1 MRMPGRWPDRLRPD
15 SPSGGPAEG
24 SPSAVRRSSDGSG
37 PVPPGGGLP
46 DRADSDPARYD
57 PLRSPR
63 AASHRRGSTLT
74 TTFRELGILSETA
87 EALEAVGIVNP
98 FPIQEMTLPV
108 ALTGTDVI
116 GQAKTGTGKTLG
128 FGLPILERVTVPSD
142 VEAGRAKPERLTDA
156 PQALVVVPTREL
168 CTQVTNDLL
177 TAGKVRNVRVLAI
190 YGGRAYEPQ
199 VEALQK
205 GVDVVVGTPG
215 RLLDLAGQ
223 RKLDLSHVKVLVL
236 DEADE
241 MLDLGFLPDVE
252 KIMNMLPA
260 KRQTMLFSATMPGA
274 VIGLARRYMSQ
285 PTHIRATSPDGE
297 GVTVANIKQ
306 HVYRAHSMDKPELV
320 SRILQANGR
329 GLAMIFCRTKRTAAD
344 IAEQLERRGFASGAV
359 HGDLGQGAREQALRA
374 FRNGKVDVLVCT
386 DVAARGIDVE
396 GVTHVINYQS
406 PEDEKTFLHR
416 VGRTGRA
423 GAKGT
428 AVTLV
433 DWDDIPRWQLINKAL
448 GLDFHEPVETY
459 SSSPHLYEELDIPA
473 GTKGILPRGERTR
486 AGLGAEELEDLGEP
500 GGRRGR
506 GPKAAERTE
515 ERPERT
521 RTPRQRRRTRGG
533 GDAVDAPAPSER
545 TDAAQAAPA
554 AVPAGDE
561 ARTES
566 GPRTP
571 RRRRRTRVGAQGSVP
586 VAQAAPVAVAEAPK
600 AVETPRTE
608 APAPA
613 PVVTETPKAET
624 PKADVPKA
632 EAPKAEAPK
641 VEERKAEEPKAPR
654 RRTRAARPEAVQAA
668 PAVRTPAAPA
678 VQEPAPVV
686 RRRRARVRPA
696 EETVF
701 FQTPETAA
709 AALRAQSA
717 VEAPKAEAPAAVEAP
732 KAEEPKRAP
741 RRRAAGKAVEAAR
754 APEAVESA
762 VTTVEPVAAPVAEP
776 VAVVTEAPAEVPAPR
791 RRRTA
796 RRPAGSPVTAE
807 APAAEPVAEPVAAP
821 VVEEA
826 PAPRRRRAATRAA
839 GSPASAEA
847 AIIVVPAVT
856 PAPVAEGA
864 PEPAPRRRRAVRKA
878 TASPVTA
885 EVPVAEAPAAGPVVE
900 EAAAPVVEPVVE
912 EAPKKAAPRR
922 RTAKKAVAEAAPA
935 AEAPAAEEAPKAPR
949 RRAAKKTV
957 AAEAPDASEPQAPKA
972 PARRR
977 TVKKAVAEPAAEAV
991 AGDEEPK
998 KAPRRRTTKK
1008 TAAPAEG

>member
-1 MRMPGRWPDRLRPD
+1 
-15 SPSGGPAEG
+15 
-24 SPSAVRRSSDGSG
+24 
-37 PVPPGGGLP
+37 
-46 DRADSDPARYD
+46 
-57 PLRSPR
+57 
-63 AASHRRGSTLT
+63 
-74 TTFRELGILSETA
+74 
-87 EALEAVGIVNP
+87 
-98 FPIQEMTLPV
+98 MTLPV

-128 FGLPILERVTVPSD
+128 FGLPILERVTVPMD
-142 VEAGRAKPERLTDA
+142 VEAGRAKPEQLTDA

-168 CTQVTNDLL
+168 CQQVTNDLL

-199 VEALQK
+199 VEALKK
-205 GVDVVVGTPG
+205 GVDVIVGTPG

-306 HVYRAHSMDKPELV
+306 HVFRAHNMDKPEMV

-423 GAKGT
+423 GNKGT

-448 GLDFHEPVETY
+448 GLDFHDPVETY
-459 SSSPHLYEELDIPA
+459 SSSPHLFEELDIPA
-473 GTKGILPRGERTR
+473 GTKGVLPRAERTR

-500 GGRRGR
+500 GGRRAR
-506 GPKAAERTE
+506 GPKSDRPERTE

-533 GDAVDAPAPSER
+533 ESDAPVS
-545 TDAAQAAPA
+545 AAPA
-554 AVPAGDE
+554 VETVTDE
-561 ARTES
+561 APAES

-571 RRRRRTRVGAQGSVP
+571 RRRRRTRVGAPGSAPAGIP
-586 VAQAAPVAVAEAPK
+586 VAQAAPAAQAAPVAEAVPVAQAVK
-600 AVETPRTE
+600 AAPVAAVAQVETAPVAKAASFVE
-608 APAPA
+608 AAPA
-613 PVVTETPKAET
+613 PVAET
-624 PKADVPKA
+624 PAA
-632 EAPKAEAPK
+632 
-641 VEERKAEEPKAPR
+641 EPKAPR
-654 RRTRAARPEAVQAA
+654 RRGRTAARPEAVRA
-668 PAVRTPAAPA
+668 TPVA
-678 VQEPAPVV
+678 PAPVAQESAPAP
-686 RRRRARVRPA
+686 RRRRPRVARPV
-696 EETVF
+696 EDTGS
-701 FQTPETAA
+701 FQTVETAA
-709 AALRAQSA
+709 AALRAA
-717 VEAPKAEAPAAVEAP
+717 AAAPVVEAAPAPVAEAPV
-732 KAEEPKRAP
+732 EEPKRAP
-741 RRRAAGKAVEAAR
+741 RRRTAKAVAEPVVAPAAT
-754 APEAVESA
+754 A
-762 VTTVEPVAAPVAEP
+762 VAAPVVTETVAP
-776 VAVVTEAPAEVPAPR
+776 VAEVVAPAAEVTAEVPAPR
-791 RRRTA
+791 RRRVVRKA
-796 RRPAGSPVTAE
+796 AGSPAGATE
-807 APAAEPVAEPVAAP
+807 AVGTLVVEAAPAP
-821 VVEEA
+821 VVEEEPKK
-826 PAPRRRRAATRAA
+826 PARRRVVRKAA
-839 GSPASAEA
+839 GSPAGSAQAAEMVIVAEPLAVAPSAPVVEA
-847 AIIVVPAVT
+847 A
-856 PAPVAEGA
+856 PAPVAEA
-864 PEPAPRRRRAVRKA
+864 
-878 TASPVTA
+878 
-885 EVPVAEAPAAGPVVE
+885 PVAEAPIAEAPVE
-900 EAAAPVVEPVVE
+900 E
-912 EAPKKAAPRR
+912 PKKAPRR
-922 RTAKKAVAEAAPA
+922 RTAKKAVTEPVAETAAAPV
-935 AEAPAAEEAPKAPR
+935 AEEAPKAPR

-957 AAEAPDASEPQAPKA
+957 AAEAPDASAPKTPDA
-972 PARRR
+972 ADEPKKPTRRR
-977 TVKKAVAEPAAEAV
+977 TTKKAAEPVVTAAETAT
-991 AGDEEPK
+991 AEAP

-1008 TAAPAEG
+1008 AAAQPES

>member
-1 MRMPGRWPDRLRPD
+1 MPGRWPDRLRPD
-15 SPSGGPAEG
+15 SPSSGPAEG

-37 PVPPGGGLP
+37 PVPPG
-46 DRADSDPARYD
+46 SDPTGSRRRFPARYD
-57 PLRSPR
+57 PHRSPR
-63 AASHRRGSTLT
+63 AASHRRGSTLI
-74 TTFRELGILSETA
+74 TTFRELGILPETA
-87 EALEAVGIVNP
+87 EALEAVGIVTP

-128 FGLPILERVTVPSD
+128 FGLPILERVTVPMD
-142 VEAGRAKPERLTDA
+142 VEAGRAKPEQLTDA

-168 CTQVTNDLL
+168 CQQVTNDLL

-205 GVDVVVGTPG
+205 GVDVIVGTPG

-223 RKLDLSHVKVLVL
+223 RKLDLSKVKVLVL

-252 KIMNMLPA
+252 KIINMLPP

-297 GVTVANIKQ
+297 GATVANIKQ
-306 HVYRAHSMDKPELV
+306 HVYRAHNMDKPEMV

-448 GLDFHEPVETY
+448 ELDFHEPVETY

-473 GTKGILPRGERTR
+473 GTKGILPRAERTR

-506 GPKAAERTE
+506 GPKPERTE

-533 GDAVDAPAPSER
+533 DLADAPA
-545 TDAAQAAPA
+545 T
-554 AVPAGDE
+554 
-561 ARTES
+561 
-566 GPRTP
+566 
-571 RRRRRTRVGAQGSVP
+571 
-586 VAQAAPVAVAEAPK
+586 
-600 AVETPRTE
+600 
-608 APAPA
+608 
-613 PVVTETPKAET
+613 
-624 PKADVPKA
+624 
-632 EAPKAEAPK
+632 
-641 VEERKAEEPKAPR
+641 
-654 RRTRAARPEAVQAA
+654 
-668 PAVRTPAAPA
+668 
-678 VQEPAPVV
+678 
-686 RRRRARVRPA
+686 
-696 EETVF
+696 
-701 FQTPETAA
+701 
-709 AALRAQSA
+709 
-717 VEAPKAEAPAAVEAP
+717 
-732 KAEEPKRAP
+732 
-741 RRRAAGKAVEAAR
+741 
-754 APEAVESA
+754 
-762 VTTVEPVAAPVAEP
+762 
-776 VAVVTEAPAEVPAPR
+776 
-791 RRRTA
+791 
-796 RRPAGSPVTAE
+796 
-807 APAAEPVAEPVAAP
+807 
-821 VVEEA
+821 
-826 PAPRRRRAATRAA
+826 
-839 GSPASAEA
+839 
-847 AIIVVPAVT
+847 
-856 PAPVAEGA
+856 
-864 PEPAPRRRRAVRKA
+864 
-878 TASPVTA
+878 
-885 EVPVAEAPAAGPVVE
+885 
-900 EAAAPVVEPVVE
+900 
-912 EAPKKAAPRR
+912 
-922 RTAKKAVAEAAPA
+922 
-935 AEAPAAEEAPKAPR
+935 
-949 RRAAKKTV
+949 
-957 AAEAPDASEPQAPKA
+957 
-972 PARRR
+972 
-977 TVKKAVAEPAAEAV
+977 
-991 AGDEEPK
+991 
-998 KAPRRRTTKK
+998 
-1008 TAAPAEG
+1008 